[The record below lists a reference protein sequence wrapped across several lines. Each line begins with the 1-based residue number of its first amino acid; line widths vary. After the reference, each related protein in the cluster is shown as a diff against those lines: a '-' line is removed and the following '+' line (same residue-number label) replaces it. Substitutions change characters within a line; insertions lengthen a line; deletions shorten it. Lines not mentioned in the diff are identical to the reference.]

1 MKKVKE
7 ICRNIIIFVVA
18 MGVSILPTILLRT
31 EEEVN
36 TVFRQPG
43 YWVISV
49 FIAATA
55 TWQIVQWIKNSKK

>member
-18 MGVSILPTILLRT
+18 MSASILPTILFRT

-36 TVFRQPG
+36 TLFRQPE
-43 YWVISV
+43 YWVITV
-49 FIAATA
+49 FIGITV
-55 TWQIVQWIKNSKK
+55 TWQIVQDIKNSKK